1 LRQNLQK
8 NRSELQIPRHSAE
21 AEPGT
26 TFYARAVSGQIST
39 DPLHNHTDDNIKK
52 LTFYNFRSN
61 FV

>member
-26 TFYARAVSGQIST
+26 TFYARAVRQNFCQKLNFYTHG
-39 DPLHNHTDDNIKK
+39 NI
-52 LTFYNFRSN
+52 
-61 FV
+61 